1 MSDAKRAPGKPLTL
15 GLILLIALAGCSPG
29 PGPVSSTPTP
39 TRRPR
44 PTFTPLPP
52 TPTKSSHTNPL
63 PTEPPSTPLPPTE
76 PPPTLPPTPTVTAT
90 PTPVAEPVAD
100 LCPLTGQ
107 ELADS
112 SLARGRP
119 FAVKVGNSPGAR
131 PQSGLSKADM
141 VFEHLTEG
149 GVTRFTAL
157 YLCQESEAIGPV
169 RSARLIDLELVPM
182 FDAIFAHVGACGPI
196 MEMIAQSE
204 IAKANLDDYY
214 GMPGFHL
221 IPTRKR
227 PYSTYTSTDELKEA
241 ATEMGI
247 RQEAALEPLA
257 FSDDPPAEGK
267 SATSIA
273 IPYHRTLSSV
283 AYQYDPDQGA
293 YLRSTTGEPDLEA
306 LTSKRLVITNVV
318 VVHAPHTETDIIE
331 DVLGSRSVKINLIGQ
346 GEATIFRDGLAYS
359 ATWVRESPDQML
371 RYVDADGEPIPL
383 KPGNVWVEV
392 VSTDLDIEAK

>member
-1 MSDAKRAPGKPLTL
+1 MSKAKTTLGKSITL
-15 GLILLIALAGCSPG
+15 GLILLIALVGCNPG
-29 PGPVSSTPTP
+29 PGPISSTPTP
-39 TRRPR
+39 TKSPK

-52 TPTKSSHTNPL
+52 TPTEAPHTNPL
-63 PTEPPSTPLPPTE
+63 PTEPPPPTE
-76 PPPTLPPTPTVTAT
+76 TPTLLPPTPTVTAT
-90 PTPVAEPVAD
+90 PTQAVSD

-107 ELADS
+107 GLADP
-112 SLARGRP
+112 SLARRRP

-157 YLCQESEAIGPV
+157 YLCQESQAIGPV
-169 RSARLIDLELVPM
+169 RSARLIDLQLVPM
-182 FDAIFAHVGACGPI
+182 FDAIFAHVGASAPI

-227 PYSTYTSTDELKEA
+227 PFSTYTSTQELKEA
-241 ATEMGI
+241 ATKLGI

-257 FSDDPPAEGK
+257 FSDTPPAGGK
-267 SATSIA
+267 AATSIA
-273 IPYHRTLSSV
+273 IPYHRTLSNV
-283 AYQYDPDQGA
+283 AYQYDADRGA
-293 YLRSTTGEPDLEA
+293 YLRSTSGEPDLEA
-306 LTSKRLVITNVV
+306 LTSEPLVITNVV
-318 VVHAPHTETDIIE
+318 VVHAPHTETEIIE
-331 DVLGSRSVKINLIGQ
+331 DTLGSRSVQITLTGR
-346 GEATIFRDGLAYS
+346 GEATLFRDGLAYS
-359 ATWVRESPDQML
+359 ATWVREVPEQIV
-371 RYVDADGEPIPL
+371 RYVDADGEPVPL

-392 VSTDLDIEAK
+392 VSTDLEIEFE